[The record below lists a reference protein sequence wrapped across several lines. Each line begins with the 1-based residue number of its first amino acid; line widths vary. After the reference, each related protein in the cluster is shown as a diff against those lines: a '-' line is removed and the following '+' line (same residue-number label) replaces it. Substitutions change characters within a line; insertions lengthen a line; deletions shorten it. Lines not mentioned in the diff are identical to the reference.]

1 MQLLWSYVTEMVG
14 FSDHCIDVHRVLVVE
29 EVLEGMGRRE
39 KGMGGGRRDGR
50 REKGMGGRRGWEGE
64 RRQGGEEGWHN
75 TKEGEEVGEVKDS
88 VHTHLTAPA
97 SKSSGVVHCSSVC
110 LAATR

>member
-1 MQLLWSYVTEMVG
+1 MVG

-50 REKGMGGRRGWEGE
+50 REKGWEEGEGDGEKEGDGKEGEDRMGRRGGTTQ
-64 RRQGGEEGWHN
+64 RRG
-75 TKEGEEVGEVKDS
+75 
-88 VHTHLTAPA
+88 
-97 SKSSGVVHCSSVC
+97 
-110 LAATR
+110 RR